1 MTASAAAG
9 TSTLP
14 RWSLGG
20 RSIEI
25 EKPVLMG
32 IVNVTPDSFSD
43 GGISFSPN
51 RAIARGLELL
61 QQGADVLDVGGE
73 STRPGATLVDADEEL
88 RRVIPAIEGLLAAAP
103 GAVISVDTVK
113 SDVATRA
120 LEVGALIVNDVS
132 GMRLDGAMAGVC
144 ARARCG
150 VVLMHSRGNVTE
162 MATYARAAYGSDIV
176 GEVIAE
182 LAGSVERATAA
193 GIERASIALDPGFG
207 FSKTSEHSLAVLGGL
222 ERICALG
229 FPVVVGLSRKRMIG
243 ELTGVTRAAQR
254 DAGSAGAAVVALMR
268 GARLFRVHDVGMHR
282 QALDVAWGVISDQ
295 RNDAAPFIRPTIT
308 DD

>member
-1 MTASAAAG
+1 
-9 TSTLP
+9 
-14 RWSLGG
+14 
-20 RSIEI
+20 
-25 EKPVLMG
+25 MG